1 MSDSLQRAYAF
12 LVDAL
17 RTPRKKDALAE
28 AVERAVRE
36 VRDAIVAT
44 GADPDAQWIR
54 RATFP
59 EVMPE
64 VLHVTLEPDSDG
76 TVFAMAHEDGIIRLD
91 NGQRVGVYRLESTG
105 IVEVT
110 VALRESVAK
119 VAT

>member
-1 MSDSLQRAYAF
+1 MNDSLQRAYAF

-17 RTPRKKDALAE
+17 RQPRKKAALEE
-28 AVERAVRE
+28 AVKRAVRE

-64 VLHVTLEPDSDG
+64 VLYVTLESDSDG

-105 IVEVT
+105 VVEVT
-110 VALRESVAK
+110 VKLLAAGEK